1 MTPLRSLIAFL
12 LAFLMLVFF
21 SSSSMGTFTTR
32 GAEEEA
38 LEDSEVE
45 RDEEGRSANNL
56 IDPFRSTSCLDAQ
69 MYCEQTIAPAVDQ
82 DASLGRFL
90 REERKEAERTQSW
103 EAVVPEERMKAMK
116 VPETL
121 ALGAFVDV
129 VVLLFILIS
138 SILTDWFIL
147 SFFHSFFLSF
157 SLSLSLCLS
166 IYSHCI
172 FCQDVAFF
180 SASARRKPAF
190 RTRTK
195 SSPRACSKKRL
206 IRRTNLS
213 RCQKSRF

>member
-21 SSSSMGTFTTR
+21 SSSSMGTKTTR
-32 GAEEEA
+32 AEEA
-38 LEDSEVE
+38 LEEEVE
-45 RDEEGRSANNL
+45 RDEGRSANNL

-147 SFFHSFFLSF
+147 SFFHSFILSF